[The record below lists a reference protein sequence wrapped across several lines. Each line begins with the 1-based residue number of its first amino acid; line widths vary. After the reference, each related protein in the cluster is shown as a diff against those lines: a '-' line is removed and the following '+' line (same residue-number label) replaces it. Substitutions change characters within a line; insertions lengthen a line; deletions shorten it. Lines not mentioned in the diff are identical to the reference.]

1 MAHRTFGNAEPEQRS
16 TVTFTLQGTTMATA
30 DQPAEVWKEDFTC
43 VPVAPA
49 GVLDDIAASMVTDA
63 KGNIILNAPSLLA
76 FLRGVLVDDDVP
88 RMEALARDK
97 RRLLPLEDLGNVVM
111 WLTKELTGHPSTPAS
126 S

>member
-1 MAHRTFGNAEPEQRS
+1 MAHRTFGSDEPEKLEP
-16 TVTFTLQGTTMATA
+16 VTFTLRGTIMGTD

-49 GVLDDIAASMVTDA
+49 GVLDDIAASIVTDA
-63 KGNIILNAPSLLA
+63 KGNMILNAPSLLA
-76 FLRGVLVDDDVP
+76 FLRGVLVDEDVP